1 MKPKKE
7 NKRLVEIGTPN
18 DDELHDA
25 IMQPARE
32 YAKKRHEE
40 PIDESVIVVARLTAD
55 NAVLRRENKRLMR
68 ERDEVRREICCRL
81 AFEDVFRELG
91 PGRSP
96 DEYRARELGIAK
108 NLGWDCFK
116 REEE

>member
-18 DDELHDA
+18 DDELHDS
-25 IMQPARE
+25 IMQSARE
-32 YAKKRHEE
+32 YAKKTDKVKY
-40 PIDESVIVVARLTAD
+40 DESVLIVARLTAD
-55 NAVLRRENKRLMR
+55 NLVLRRENKRLMR
-68 ERDEVRREICCRL
+68 ERDEVRREICCRR

-96 DEYRARELGIAK
+96 DEYRARELEIAK
-108 NLGWDCFK
+108 ERGWDCFES
-116 REEE
+116 EE